1 MLNIL
6 VKAKWLLGGNFIF
19 AFSQWLILIMLARL
33 GDNVIL
39 GNYALALAIVSPVFA
54 IFNLQLRPLYI
65 LDANSI
71 KKYTYANFY
80 YLRLLS
86 SFFAF
91 FTCLIVSLYY
101 SVSIFVLMLVAFLKL
116 LESYSD
122 IIYAYYNAY
131 DKTQL
136 ISKSLILKSILSLLG
151 VYLGLVYF
159 NFYIALM
166 IFVAAYFSVW
176 IFLDNSYIR
185 RTKELKFTKIDF
197 SIMKIAI
204 PMGISLGV
212 VTLQGNIPRLF
223 LDKYVSI
230 EKVGVFTIL
239 SYFII
244 IGSIFINSIC
254 QYLSPRLT
262 RAWND
267 DIVFFKKILCSMLA
281 LSFILGIV
289 AIVFSKYLGG
299 YFLLFFYGEKYLI
312 YENELNKVMIAGL
325 FLYLSTVIGYTLTSV
340 GFIKNQVYLFS
351 FILVCGLLFSSY
363 FIPLYG
369 LNGAIFTLILSYIVQ
384 FFTGLFIL
392 LKLIKGKSA

>member
-6 VKAKWLLGGNFIF
+6 VKAKWLLSGNFIF
-19 AFSQWLILIMLARL
+19 AFSQWLILIMFARL
-33 GDNVIL
+33 GDNVSL

-65 LDANSI
+65 LDANSS

-80 YLRLLS
+80 YLRCLS
-86 SFFAF
+86 SFLAII
-91 FTCLIVSLYY
+91 TCVIVSLYY
-101 SVSIFVLMLVAFLKL
+101 SVSIFVLILVAFLKL

-122 IIYAYYNAY
+122 IIYAYYNAH
-131 DKTQL
+131 DKTKL

-151 VYLGLVYF
+151 VYFGLLYF
-159 NFYIALM
+159 NFYVALM

-176 IFLDNSYIR
+176 FFLDNIYIR
-185 RTKELKFTKIDF
+185 RTNELNFTKIDF
-197 SIMKIAI
+197 SIMSVAI
-204 PMGISLGV
+204 PMGISLGI
-212 VTLQGNIPRLF
+212 VTLQGNMPRLF

-267 DIVFFKKILCSMLA
+267 DIAFFKKILSSMLA
-281 LSFILGIV
+281 LSFILGII
-289 AIVFSKYLGG
+289 AIVFSKYLGV
-299 YFLLFFYGEKYLI
+299 YFLLFFYGEKYLT
-312 YENELNKVMIAGL
+312 YENELNKIMVAGL
-325 FLYLSTVIGYTLTSV
+325 FLYLSTVIGYTLTSI
-340 GFIKNQVYLFS
+340 GFIKKQVYLFG
-351 FILVCGLLFSSY
+351 FILICGLLFSSY

>member
-33 GDNVIL
+33 GDGIGL
-39 GNYALALAIVSPVFA
+39 GNYALALAIVSPVYA

-65 LDANSI
+65 LDANSS

-80 YLRLLS
+80 YLRCFS
-86 SFFAF
+86 SFFAI
-91 FTCLIVSLYY
+91 FTCLIISLYY
-101 SVSIFVLMLVAFLKL
+101 SVSIFILLLVAFLKL

-122 IIYAYYNAY
+122 IIYAYYNAH
-131 DKTQL
+131 DKTKL
-136 ISKSLILKSILSLLG
+136 ISKSLIMKSLLALLG
-151 VYLGLVYF
+151 VYLGLVCF
-159 NFYIALM
+159 DIYIALM
-166 IFVAAYFSVW
+166 ILVVAYFSVW
-176 IFLDNSYIR
+176 FFLDNKYIR
-185 RTKELKFTKIDF
+185 DTKEIKYTKIDF
-197 SIMKIAI
+197 SIMNVAI
-204 PMGISLGV
+204 PMGISLGI

-223 LDKYVSI
+223 LDKYASI

-244 IGSIFINSIC
+244 VGSIFINSIC

-262 RAWND
+262 RAWNE
-267 DIVFFKKILCSMLA
+267 DISFFKKILYTMLI
-281 LSFILGIV
+281 LSFILGLI
-289 AIVFSKYLGG
+289 AIILSKYIGS
-299 YFLLFFYGEKYLI
+299 YFLLFFYGEKYII
-312 YENELNKVMIAGL
+312 YGDELNKVMVAGL

-340 GFIKNQVYLFS
+340 GFIRNQVYLFS
-351 FILVCGLLFSSY
+351 FILACGLLFSSY

-369 LNGAIFTLILSYIVQ
+369 LSGAILTLILSYIVQ
-384 FFTGLFIL
+384 FFTGLIIL

>member
-33 GDNVIL
+33 GDNVSL

-65 LDANSI
+65 LDANSS

-80 YLRLLS
+80 YLRCLS
-86 SFFAF
+86 SLLAII
-91 FTCLIVSLYY
+91 TCVIVSLYY
-101 SVSIFVLMLVAFLKL
+101 SVSIFVLILVAFVKL

-122 IIYAYYNAY
+122 IIYAYYNAH
-131 DKTQL
+131 DKTKL

-151 VYLGLVYF
+151 VYFGLLYF
-159 NFYIALM
+159 NFYVALM

-176 IFLDNSYIR
+176 FFLDNIYIR
-185 RTKELKFTKIDF
+185 RTNELNFTKIDF
-197 SIMKIAI
+197 SIMSAAI
-204 PMGISLGV
+204 PMGISLGI
-212 VTLQGNIPRLF
+212 VTLQGNMPRLF

-267 DIVFFKKILCSMLA
+267 DIAFFKKILSSMLA
-281 LSFILGIV
+281 LSFILGII
-289 AIVFSKYLGG
+289 AIVFSKYLGV
-299 YFLLFFYGEKYLI
+299 YFLLFFYGEKYLT
-312 YENELNKVMIAGL
+312 YENELNKIMVAGL
-325 FLYLSTVIGYTLTSV
+325 FLYLSTVIGYTLTSI
-340 GFIKNQVYLFS
+340 GFIKKQVYLFG
-351 FILVCGLLFSSY
+351 FILMCGLLFSSY